1 MVMACVISASGGV
14 GFDLAVRGCFSP
26 CVSSKERREPSV
38 CFTLKAINLK
48 LGNLLIVDLASSPR
62 QLRLHIINS

>member
-1 MVMACVISASGGV
+1 MGIPAGQ
-14 GFDLAVRGCFSP
+14 
-26 CVSSKERREPSV
+26 ERREPSV